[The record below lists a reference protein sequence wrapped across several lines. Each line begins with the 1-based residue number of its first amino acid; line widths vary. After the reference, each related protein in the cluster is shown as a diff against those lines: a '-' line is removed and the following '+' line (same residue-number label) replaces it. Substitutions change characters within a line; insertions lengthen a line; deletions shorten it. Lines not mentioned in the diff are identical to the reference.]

1 MENYPKVFPLHVKPA
16 GAAWPAPARRG
27 TAGQRLRCGAL
38 ALALAWPALAAAE
51 PAAGEDPLR
60 GGLAAAA
67 TTLDRLEAFVREQDA
82 RMDAAQPIAGLDR
95 VELEALQ
102 AFLDRA
108 ARALPPDD
116 AEWAD
121 LSTRFQNATRAD
133 ARLRAALAPDTRL
146 RPDAYAGADAAELK
160 RAAEDAVLAVHP
172 EAVLLRAILAAPN
185 WTDEAPASPQAV
197 AGRRLPAE
205 VAARI
210 LSTTKLFLV
219 ELRQERAPTGE
230 WGPTQAAPWHA
241 IPMLEENAR

>member
-1 MENYPKVFPLHVKPA
+1 MENSPEVFPLHVKSV
-16 GAAWPAPARRG
+16 GASRAAPACRG
-27 TAGQRLRCGAL
+27 TTGRQLRCGAL

-82 RMDAAQPIAGLDR
+82 RMAAAQPIAGLDR

-102 AFLDRA
+102 AFLGRA
-108 ARALPPDD
+108 AQALPPDD

-121 LSTRFQNATRAD
+121 LSMRFQNATRAD

-172 EAVLLRAILAAPN
+172 EAVLRRAILAAPN

-230 WGPTQAAPWHA
+230 WGPPQAAPWHA

>member
-1 MENYPKVFPLHVKPA
+1 MGIA
-16 GAAWPAPARRG
+16 SWW
-27 TAGQRLRCGAL
+27 LRCGAL
-38 ALALAWPALAAAE
+38 ALALVWPALAAAE

-60 GGLAAAA
+60 VELAASA

-102 AFLDRA
+102 AFLGRA
-108 ARALPPDD
+108 AQALPPDD

-121 LSTRFQNATRAD
+121 LSMRFQNATRAD

-172 EAVLLRAILAAPN
+172 EAVLRRTILAAPN

-210 LSTTKLFLV
+210 QANTKLFLV